1 VPAKSLLA
9 VLGVS
14 AVALSLGAVAAC
26 SGTTSDTTPTITG
39 VLIRAETLTA
49 GRGCGVS
56 PSQVYKY
63 AAVVFSDS
71 TTDPSKPEFA
81 TPLVASV
88 FDCFADGAFVN
99 LPAAAN
105 QSTTYKIELYVYD
118 EADFTPKA
126 GIIGGALGATPNTQ
140 QLRENAPPTWS
151 TTCYATQV
159 QDVQSLA
166 VCDPIQFGLAGV
178 GVASSA
184 SVRLDT
190 ASFALEEGG
199 SVTCALVG
207 DGGAPDGGGSGDAGD
222 AGADAAVTP
231 TIVGGYGNVRVT
243 PSAGSAQGTAT
254 TVRCPQPYVLDP
266 ALPLQTY
273 SLNVEVF
280 SPDGTAVVGRTTCSA
295 TARPGLTAVPT
306 CAPLH

>member
-26 SGTTSDTTPTITG
+26 SGTTSDTTSTITG

-49 GRGCGVS
+49 GRGCGRS
-56 PSQVYKY
+56 PSQVFKY
-63 AAVVFSDS
+63 AAVVFAESSSD
-71 TTDPSKPEFA
+71 PAKPEYA
-81 TPLVASV
+81 LPLTASV
-88 FDCFADGAFVN
+88 FDCYADGAFVN
-99 LPAAAN
+99 VPPSPVNGSSA
-105 QSTTYKIELYVYD
+105 YKIELYVYD

-126 GIIGGALGATPNTQ
+126 AIIGGALGATPNTQ

-178 GVASSA
+178 GLTSSA

-199 SVTCALVG
+199 SVTCAPSD
-207 DGGAPDGGGSGDAGD
+207 DGGAPDGGSGDAGD

-243 PSAGSAQGTAT
+243 PSAGTAQGTPT

-273 SLNVEVF
+273 SLDVEVF